1 MTITELLWPVF
12 KPDPQTQAE
21 FAAKAPEIFSHF
33 VGIPGLRHFF
43 RGRALFDKGEPVDE
57 GSGRGALILG
67 SLTHL
72 FFYYLICCFIC
83 CLMANKR
90 IKRMG

>member
-12 KPDPQTQAE
+12 KPDTQTQAE
-21 FAAKAPEIFSHF
+21 FAAKAPDIFSHF

-43 RGRALFDKGEPVDE
+43 RGRVLFDKGEPVDE

-67 SLTHL
+67 SLIL
-72 FFYYLICCFIC
+72 VYFIYYSICC
-83 CLMANKR
+83 
-90 IKRMG
+90 